1 MMVNIIPGKHQYV
14 SIVILLS
21 MLLAFGS
28 SHHCSYIQT
37 PRSAD
42 VALDFDYF
50 VFMQT
55 IFTLSDPQVT
65 HSLSF
70 SGLFCPPKLSS
81 ECVFCYPCLC
91 TYSIYSRV
99 QRVTVP
105 QSPKPRKDRGK
116 PAGRGLRR
124 PITNR
129 GDCGGAD
136 IGFAPRAT
144 TASGECV
151 CVNLSRVCV

>member
-1 MMVNIIPGKHQYV
+1 MVNIIPCTHQYV

-28 SHHCSYIQT
+28 SHHCAYIQT

-70 SGLFCPPKLSS
+70 SGLFCPP
-81 ECVFCYPCLC
+81 EIVF
-91 TYSIYSRV
+91 
-99 QRVTVP
+99 
-105 QSPKPRKDRGK
+105 
-116 PAGRGLRR
+116 
-124 PITNR
+124 
-129 GDCGGAD
+129 
-136 IGFAPRAT
+136 
-144 TASGECV
+144 
-151 CVNLSRVCV
+151 RVCVLLSMSLHL

>member
-1 MMVNIIPGKHQYV
+1 MVNVIPDTHQYV
-14 SIVILLS
+14 SIIILLS
-21 MLLAFGS
+21 MLLAFGPN
-28 SHHCSYIQT
+28 HHCAYIQT
-37 PRSAD
+37 PRSANA
-42 VALDFDYF
+42 ALDLDYF
-50 VFMQT
+50 VFTQT
-55 IFTLSDPQVT
+55 IFTHFDPQVT
-65 HSLSF
+65 YSFSF
-70 SGLFCPPKLSS
+70 SGLFFPPKLSS

-105 QSPKPRKDRGK
+105 QSPKPRKGQGK

-129 GDCGGAD
+129 GDGGGSD

-151 CVNLSRVCV
+151 RVNLSRVCV